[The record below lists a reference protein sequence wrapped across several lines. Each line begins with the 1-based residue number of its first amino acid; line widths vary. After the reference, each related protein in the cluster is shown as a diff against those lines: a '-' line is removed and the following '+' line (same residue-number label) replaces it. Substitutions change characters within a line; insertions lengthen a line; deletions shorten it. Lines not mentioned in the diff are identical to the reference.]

1 MFMRYTGHG
10 NSNHTSK
17 GGMIMRNQAIRQRLA
32 QAQVKHWQLAEAM
45 SVSEFTLS
53 RRLRHELPAEE
64 QARILDIIDRM
75 EGNACSTR

>member
-1 MFMRYTGHG
+1 M
-10 NSNHTSK
+10 S
-17 GGMIMRNQAIRQRLA
+17 NQAIRQRLA

-45 SVSEFTLS
+45 SVSKFTLS
-53 RRLRHELPAEE
+53 RRLRHELPEEE

>member
-1 MFMRYTGHG
+1 M
-10 NSNHTSK
+10 S
-17 GGMIMRNQAIRQRLA
+17 NQAIRQRLA

-45 SVSEFTLS
+45 SMSEFTLS
-53 RRLRHELPAEE
+53 RRLRHELPEEE

>member
-1 MFMRYTGHG
+1 MV
-10 NSNHTSK
+10 
-17 GGMIMRNQAIRQRLA
+17 NQEIRQRLA

-53 RRLRHELPAEE
+53 RRLRHELPQEE

>member
-1 MFMRYTGHG
+1 M
-10 NSNHTSK
+10 S
-17 GGMIMRNQAIRQRLA
+17 NQAIRQRLA

-53 RRLRHELPAEE
+53 RRLRHELPEEE

>member
-1 MFMRYTGHG
+1 MV
-10 NSNHTSK
+10 
-17 GGMIMRNQAIRQRLA
+17 NQEIRQRLA
-32 QAQVKHWQLAEAM
+32 QAQVKQWQLAEAM

-53 RRLRHELPAEE
+53 RRLRHELPEEE

>member
-1 MFMRYTGHG
+1 M
-10 NSNHTSK
+10 S
-17 GGMIMRNQAIRQRLA
+17 NQAIRQRLA

-45 SVSEFTLS
+45 SLSEFTLS
-53 RRLRHELPAEE
+53 RRLRHELPQEE